1 MKFGPVPLAAAEGAF
16 LAHAVQA
23 GEVRYKKGTRLGA
36 PEIEALQ
43 AAGIGEVI
51 VARIEDGDVAEDVA
65 AASLAATA
73 GHPSVRIASP
83 STGRVNIHAEADGL
97 FVVDR
102 QAIDA
107 INRVD
112 PSITFATLAEFAPV
126 GRGQMVATVKIIPFA
141 VPSAKLDSAIAAA
154 SASHLLLKVAQWTA
168 KPVGLVA
175 TQLPSLKAEVMDKT
189 ARILQVRLA
198 RSGSTLMKEVRVPHN
213 EDAVADAIK
222 ELVSE
227 GAELIVVFGASAVVD
242 PYDVIPEGIRRSGGE
257 VSQVGM
263 PVDPGN
269 LLVLGKLGDVP
280 VIGAPGCAR
289 SPKENGFDWVLDRI
303 LCGIDIKPA
312 DFAGMGVGGLLME
325 IETRPRPRDTGA
337 VKRQP
342 KLDAI
347 LLAAGSSSRM
357 GGSHKLRAMFDG
369 EPLIRRS
376 ARVLSSGGARSVTV
390 VLGHEAERMAAILAG
405 FDWNIIV
412 NPDHAEGLASSLR
425 AGISS
430 LPNNSDGALIHLAD
444 MPGVTPEALQAMTR
458 AFNRS
463 GGQAIVRATHGG
475 KRGNPVILP
484 RSVYPQVARLTGDTG
499 ARAIVEGFA
508 GQVIDVEIGEAASLD
523 VDTPEAVKAAGGLIS
538 D

>member
-1 MKFGPVPLAAAEGAF
+1 VKFGPVPLASAEGAF

-43 AAGIGEVI
+43 TAGIGEVI
-51 VARIEDGDVAEDVA
+51 VARIDDGDVTEDVA
-65 AASLAATA
+65 AARLAATA
-73 GHPSVRIASP
+73 AHPSVRIASP
-83 STGRVNIHAEADGL
+83 STGRVNIHAETDGL

-102 QAIDA
+102 RAIDA

-112 PSITFATLAEFAPV
+112 PSITIATLAEFAPV
-126 GRGQMVATVKIIPFA
+126 AGGQIVATVKIIPFA
-141 VPSAKLDSAIAAA
+141 VPSAQLDAAIASSKLATP
-154 SASHLLLKVAQWTA
+154 LFRVAPWTA

-175 TQLPSLKAEVMDKT
+175 TELPSLKSEVMDKT
-189 ARILQVRLA
+189 ARILRGRLA
-198 RSGSTLMKEVRVPHN
+198 RSGSGLMREVRVPHQA
-213 EDAVADAIK
+213 EAVASAIHDLK
-222 ELVSE
+222 GQ
-227 GAELIVVFGASAVVD
+227 GAGLIIVFGASAVVD
-242 PYDVIPEGIRRSGGE
+242 PHDVIPEGIRLSGGT

-269 LLVLGKLGDVP
+269 LLVLGQLGNVP

-289 SPKENGFDWVLDRI
+289 SPKENGFDWILDRT
-303 LCGIDIKPA
+303 LCGIEITPS

-337 VKRQP
+337 SKRQP

-347 LLAAGSSSRM
+347 LLAAGRSSRM
-357 GGSHKLRAMFDG
+357 GGSHKLRALFDG

-390 VLGHEAERMAAILAG
+390 VLGHDADRMTALLPG
-405 FDWNIIV
+405 FYGKIIV

-425 AGISS
+425 AGIAS
-430 LPNNSDGALIHLAD
+430 LPNDSDGALVHLAD
-444 MPGVTPEALQAMTR
+444 MPGVTPEALQTMAA
-458 AFNRS
+458 AFASS

-484 RSVYPQVARLTGDTG
+484 RSVYSQVARLTGDTG
-499 ARAIVEGFA
+499 GRAIVEGFA

-523 VDTPEAVKAAGGLIS
+523 VDTPEALKAAGGLIS